1 MKHDESKNNN
11 KFINVGLI
19 FRIINIVVCVLFV
32 FCLLIYAN
40 LGKIATSILNPDTI
54 KQAVNKNTGLLLD
67 LSEPKISST
76 KDLCIKI
83 TAPVIILSEPNNSP
97 SNLLNI
103 KNAEVSLKILP
114 LLFKKVEFKKL
125 TADDLTINIIR
136 AKDGVFNFQKYLKND
151 AKMPFKLQAKNTI
164 ILVDKYTLDFN
175 DEINNTK
182 AQISGENLISSEFNL
197 DSYADIKTKGIIKIA
212 NRNKAQNSPFAL
224 DIKLKF
230 PLDKNLGFDHS
241 KFTASV
247 QDIDFSLFKPYIS
260 EFISKDIRDFS
271 GHGTLFIMPSGNTQ
285 NSITFK
291 LNTSD
296 LFIKIYK
303 NKHDN
308 FINIKDKA
316 DILLAARFKKKEL
329 IVDDFSFQKNKI
341 NITAKGTIKNITK
354 NFNSIN
360 PDIVLKIKNSSLAEG
375 LKTAPD
381 YLFKMQQ
388 DYIPLLKKYNAN
400 GIVNGEFRVKDRVRF
415 PNMYG
420 YIKLDDVYL
429 LERPKNAKTSSGEV
443 LFDGSDVTININA
456 NCPNNQKVIV
466 KGRTEIKEVP
476 FAKFD
481 IQSTPAIDIE
491 FAHKILI
498 PIHEIFGFQ
507 LGPLPF
513 MKVSGN
519 GQISLKTEGTRESAK
534 LNGFFRTKNGRA
546 SLDGLNTT
554 LYNGNLNLLFNGKKI
569 VFDNTT
575 GLAEGAKV
583 KIDGNSDVEGNLD
596 LYVKIFDVNAEKAL
610 GVVKTSE
617 MILGLL
623 NGGAFLDSYTNP
635 KGNIDFNMR
644 LWGKAEEFS
653 GSMNFEPNDN
663 LKAKGIILFKNNAID
678 IFPEIKASKVNGNL
692 EFTDFVTLNLN
703 ANIYNSPFN
712 ITGTIKPD
720 TKASKIRAEQPQIV
734 DLAFKS
740 KSASS
745 YDLYKFFYDNQD
757 AFQSKNKISREL
769 YEFLNKINFKF
780 AADIRAKGKVNP
792 TDTILD
798 MKKFTLDGW
807 AVGLNNKNSD
817 VLFNSGMVKFKDQ
830 KLLFNNL
837 NATLWNANVIT
848 NGNVDKIFDDIFI
861 PDLKFNL
868 VSFPFSKITD
878 LTSVIDEDKIK
889 KILNDYTDFSGSISG
904 DFFYNKNG
912 FSGNTNLN
920 KVSLYDKKRDVP
932 VNLNSGDLRFSNN
945 QLRLNALNMTYGA
958 TPVYLD
964 AVIDDINCALP
975 RFNVYVST
983 NLNEESLD
991 KLLNPMLQFPLKTK
1005 GELTLK
1011 GRLRGQFDN
1020 YTAFGTVILNPQT
1033 DLYFMGAN
1041 LGDTQSK
1048 REINTRIDFRNDE
1061 IRIGHIKYQ
1070 KYILSQNN
1078 KETPYEMLNVSGLIK
1093 TIGKDI
1099 IFNNLRVKTPNP
1111 APARLLNPVFKKSV
1125 LKQGTLSA
1133 DILFNGPILK
1143 PNVNGSARLSNVDV
1157 PLYETQVR
1165 DVDLTLDD
1173 KFINAVLEG
1182 EGMGSDVKFKAQ
1194 IINSAALPVVV
1205 NKAEITSKKLN
1216 LNKFINSLSNISKA
1230 QKTTDPANKQT
1241 QLLSPADFEIK
1252 NGKFTVDEIYYN
1264 NIKASNLSGSFK
1276 HTKDGKFIFND
1287 ILFDIA
1293 GGKIKTNGSY
1303 EFATTKFTINSEITD
1318 CDANTLVTDIL
1329 GAKNQVFG
1337 KPNGKIYF
1345 TGTELNTAS
1354 SINKV
1359 KANVDFA
1366 IYDGKMPKLGSL
1378 EYLLRAGN
1386 LVKSGILG
1394 FTINNVIEVLIPY
1407 KTGEFKKI
1415 SGDFIIED
1423 GKIDK
1428 MSIYSKGDNLS
1439 IYTNGSYDIATK
1451 IGDFEVFGK
1460 LSTKISNLLGP
1471 VGNASLNSFLNL
1483 FTDDKIDKKTKE
1495 GIIKDVEKIPDIA
1508 GSSSDFR
1515 LFAVKILG
1523 DMNADNFVKSFN
1535 WLN

>member
-1 MKHDESKNNN
+1 MKHDDKEKSNNIT
-11 KFINVGLI
+11 KAGLI
-19 FRIINIVVCVLFV
+19 FRLLNIFICIITVLSL
-32 FCLLIYAN
+32 CLYAN
-40 LGKIATSILNPDTI
+40 TGKIARYLISPETI
-54 KQAVNKNTGLLLD
+54 KNAVNQNTGLILD
-67 LSEPKISST
+67 LSEPKITST
-76 KDLCIKI
+76 KDLCLKI
-83 TAPVIILSEPNNSP
+83 TAPLIKLSEPDNKAS
-97 SNLLNI
+97 SLLDI
-103 KNAEVSLKILP
+103 QNAEVDIKIIP
-114 LLFKKVEFKKL
+114 LIFKKVEFKKIS
-125 TADDLTINIIR
+125 ADDFNINIVR
-136 AKDGVFNFQKYLKND
+136 TKDGKFNFQKYLKNNT
-151 AKMPFKLQAKNTI
+151 KVPFKIAAKNTT
-164 ILVDKYTLDFN
+164 ILIDNYSVHFTDAIALTNLH
-175 DEINNTK
+175 IT
-182 AQISGENLISSEFNL
+182 GENLVSTEFNL
-197 DSYADIKTKGIIKIA
+197 DSYADIKTKGIIKITTK
-212 NRNKAQNSPFAL
+212 NKSQTSPFAL

-230 PLDKNLGFDHS
+230 PLDKNLGFNDS
-241 KFTASV
+241 KLIASV
-247 QDIDFSLFKPYIS
+247 QNIDFSLLKPYIT
-260 EFISKDIRDFS
+260 EFISKDIRDFK
-271 GHGTLFIMPSGNTQ
+271 GHGTLFILPADNDL
-285 NSITFK
+285 NSIVFK
-291 LNTSD
+291 LNTTN
-296 LFIKIYK
+296 LFVNIYK
-303 NKHDN
+303 NNHNNYID
-308 FINIKDKA
+308 IKDKA
-316 DILLAARFKKKEL
+316 DILLAARFKKKEI
-329 IVDDFSFQKNKI
+329 IVDDFKFKKNKLD
-341 NITAKGTIKNITK
+341 ITAKGNIKNINK
-354 NFNSIN
+354 NINTVN
-360 PDIVLKIKNSSLAEG
+360 PDITFKIKNSSLSEG
-375 LKTAPD
+375 LKAAPD

-388 DYIPLLKKYNAN
+388 DYIPLLKKHKAN
-400 GIVNGEFRVKDRVRF
+400 GIINGEFKVKERVRF

-443 LFDGSDVTININA
+443 LFDGSDVTINVTA

-466 KGRTEIKEVP
+466 KGKTEIKEFP

-513 MKVSGN
+513 MKVSGT

-534 LNGFFRTKNGRA
+534 LNGFFRTKNGKA
-546 SLDGLNTT
+546 SLQGLNTT

-583 KIDGNSDVEGNLD
+583 KIDGNSDVDGNLD
-596 LYVKIFDVNAEKAL
+596 LYVKIFDVEAKKAL
-610 GVVKTSE
+610 NVVRTSE

-623 NGGAFLDSYTNP
+623 NGGAFLDSYANP

-644 LWGKAEEFS
+644 LWGKAEEF
-653 GSMNFEPNDN
+653 GDSMNFEPNDN
-663 LKAKGIILFKNNAID
+663 LKAKGAILFKNNSID
-678 IFPEIKASKVNGNL
+678 IFPEIKASKVNGTL
-692 EFTDFVTLNLN
+692 DFTDFVTLNLN

-720 TKASKIRAEQPQIV
+720 TKASKIRSEQPQIV
-734 DLAFKS
+734 DLKFKS

-757 AFQSKNKISREL
+757 GFQAKNKISDEL
-769 YEFLNKINFKF
+769 YKFLNKINFKF

-837 NATLWNANVIT
+837 NTTLWNANIIT
-848 NGNVDKIFDDIFI
+848 NGEVDKIFDDIFI

-878 LTSVIDEDKIK
+878 LTSVIQEEKIK
-889 KILNDYTDFSGSISG
+889 KIFDNYANLSGNING
-904 DFFYNKNG
+904 QFFYNKKG
-912 FSGNTNLN
+912 FSGNTNLD
-920 KVSLYDKKRDVP
+920 KISLHDKKRDMS

-945 QLRLNALNMTYGA
+945 EVRLNALNMTYGA

-964 AVIDDINCALP
+964 AVINDINFSSP
-975 RFNVYVST
+975 KFNVYVST

-1011 GRLRGQFDN
+1011 GRLRGQFDD
-1020 YTAFGTVILNPQT
+1020 YTAFAMVILNPET

-1041 LGDTQSK
+1041 LGDTQNK
-1048 REINTRIDFRNDE
+1048 REINTRIDFRNDT
-1061 IRIGHIKYQ
+1061 INIGHLRYQ
-1070 KYILSQNN
+1070 KYILSQNH
-1078 KETPYEMLNVSGLIK
+1078 KETPYEMLNVYGGIK
-1093 TIGKDI
+1093 TKGDNVLLNK
-1099 IFNNLRVKTPNP
+1099 LRVKTPNP

-1125 LKQGTLSA
+1125 LKKGTFNA
-1133 DILFNGPILK
+1133 DIIFNGPVQR
-1143 PNVNGSARLSNVDV
+1143 PVVNGTAKLSNVDI
-1157 PLYETQVR
+1157 PLYETQIR
-1165 DVDLTLDD
+1165 DVDLTLDE
-1173 KFINAVLEG
+1173 KFINAVFEG
-1182 EGMGSDVKFKAQ
+1182 QGLGSDVKFKAQ
-1194 IINSAALPVVV
+1194 IVNSSSLPVVV
-1205 NKAEITSKKLN
+1205 NKAEITSKTLN
-1216 LNKFINSLSNISKA
+1216 LNKFINSLTNISKS
-1230 QKTTDPANKQT
+1230 QKTTDPLNKQ
-1241 QLLSPADFEIK
+1241 QLFLPTDFEIK
-1252 NGKFTVDEIYYN
+1252 NGKFNIDEVYYN
-1264 NIKASNLSGSFK
+1264 NVKASNLSGTFK
-1276 HTKDGKFIFND
+1276 HTPQGVFVFND

-1303 EFATTKFTINSEITD
+1303 EFATTKFTINSEISD
-1318 CDANTLVTDIL
+1318 CDANTLVSDIL

-1337 KPNGKIYF
+1337 KTNGRIYF
-1345 TGTELNTAS
+1345 TGTELNTAG

-1415 SGDFIIED
+1415 SGDFVIED
-1423 GKIDK
+1423 GRIDK
-1428 MSIYSKGDNLS
+1428 LNIYSKGDNLS
-1439 IYTNGSYDIATK
+1439 IYTNGSYDITTK
-1451 IGDFEVFGK
+1451 NGNFNVFGK

-1483 FTDDKIDKKTKE
+1483 FADDKIDKKTKE
-1495 GIIKDVEKIPDIA
+1495 SITREVEKIPDIA
-1508 GSSSDFR
+1508 GSSPEFR

-1523 DMNADNFVKSFN
+1523 DLNADNFVRSFN